1 MVIYAFEPNLFK
13 EIFIWAG
20 RLNPAA
26 GLYDIDYHDPHTSPP
41 GSPPSNTRL
50 YDIDYHDPHT
60 SPPGGPPANA
70 KANPRV
76 SSHCYLLN
84 RLLYIDIYK

>member
-1 MVIYAFEPNLFK
+1 MALTSTRNDINLCFVFLLLVITPCLS
-13 EIFIWAG
+13 AG

-76 SSHCYLLN
+76 EEV
-84 RLLYIDIYK
+84 RG